1 MLAFLQPN
9 DFLMAGNLLFKA
21 VQLYK
26 NFPSEIWDDSAYQF
40 LELNKEERWCFAC
53 SGGADSI
60 FGLLNIRA
68 LYKKCQERISVIHF
82 NHEQRKHDSTDDQ
95 KYVEKVTRELGFTF
109 YSKNL
114 KSSSDMSEGEMRQE
128 RMFFFDD
135 IMKKTQARVL
145 IQGHNSDDVAETLL
159 WRISRGVGVE
169 GLCSPRPIQ
178 KYKNYHIIRPFL
190 SISKKDI
197 KEALVKHDIPWRED
211 STNQSEKYL
220 RNRLRLNTLP
230 NWKKDVDRDLLKGVL
245 KTRKL
250 LDEQN
255 EALNH
260 FVDSHLVEC
269 LLDKDLNASKLSK
282 LPKSILK
289 KVVNKWVVELMRANP
304 LTNKVLER
312 IFSFVISNTD
322 FKIRISSSTSI
333 KCSGKIL
340 SLIRDEVIFKWK
352 TCTVPLK
359 FKLSLPNGYTL
370 AGKKLELSDF
380 ELKKILAGEINQDET
395 AYICPKTEFPEFHIR
410 RRIEG
415 DRFRPLGLNKSKKL
429 KDIMIDK
436 KWNNERK
443 TNTPL
448 VLNAEG
454 EILWIPGF
462 PPSESSKISSD
473 SRNVISLTYLRT
485 LS

>member
-1 MLAFLQPN
+1 
-9 DFLMAGNLLFKA
+9 MAGNLLFKA

-26 NFPSEIWDDSAYQF
+26 NFPCEIWDESAYQF

-68 LYKKCQERISVIHF
+68 LYQKCPERISVIHF
-82 NHEQRKHDSTDDQ
+82 NHKQRRHDSIDDQ

-109 YSKNL
+109 YSKKM
-114 KSSSDMSEGEMRQE
+114 KSTTATSEGEMRQE
-128 RMFFFDD
+128 RMSFYDD

-145 IQGHNSDDVAETLL
+145 IQGHNSDDVAETFL

-178 KYKNYHIIRPFL
+178 KYKNYYIIRPFL
-190 SISKKDI
+190 SISKRDI
-197 KEALVKHDIPWRED
+197 KEALLKHDIPWRED
-211 STNQSEKYL
+211 STNQSEKHL

-230 NWKKDVDRDLLKGVL
+230 NWKKDVDRDLLKGLL

-260 FVDSHLVEC
+260 FAHSYLVEC
-269 LLDKDLNASKLSK
+269 RIDGDLNACKLSK

-289 KVVNKWVVELMRANP
+289 KVVNKWVIEVTQANS
-304 LTNKVLER
+304 LTNNVLEK
-312 IFSFVISNTD
+312 ISSSLLSNSD
-322 FKIRISSSTSI
+322 FQIRISSSTSI

-340 SLIRDEVIFKWK
+340 SFTRDGVIFKWK

-359 FKLSLPNGYTL
+359 FRLSLPNGYTL
-370 AGKKLELSDF
+370 VGKKLELSDF
-380 ELKKILAGEINQDET
+380 ELKKILAGEVNQNET
-395 AYICPKTEFPEFHIR
+395 AYISPKTEFPEFHIR

-415 DRFRPLGLNKSKKL
+415 DRFRYLGLKKSKKL

-436 KWNNERK
+436 KWNKERK
-443 TNTPL
+443 TNTPM

-462 PPSESSKISSD
+462 PPSESCKISSD
-473 SRNVISLTYLRT
+473 SQNVISLTYLRT

>member
-1 MLAFLQPN
+1 M
-9 DFLMAGNLLFKA
+9 
-21 VQLYK
+21 
-26 NFPSEIWDDSAYQF
+26 E
-40 LELNKEERWCFAC
+40 
-53 SGGADSI
+53 
-60 FGLLNIRA
+60 
-68 LYKKCQERISVIHF
+68 
-82 NHEQRKHDSTDDQ
+82 
-95 KYVEKVTRELGFTF
+95 
-109 YSKNL
+109 
-114 KSSSDMSEGEMRQE
+114 
-128 RMFFFDD
+128 
-135 IMKKTQARVL
+135 
-145 IQGHNSDDVAETLL
+145 
-159 WRISRGVGVE
+159 
-169 GLCSPRPIQ
+169 
-178 KYKNYHIIRPFL
+178 
-190 SISKKDI
+190 
-197 KEALVKHDIPWRED
+197 ED

-333 KCSGKIL
+333 KCSGQIL

-380 ELKKILAGEINQDET
+380 ELEKILAGEINQDET

-436 KWNNERK
+436 KWNIERK

-448 VLNAEG
+448 VLNTEG

-462 PPSESSKISSD
+462 PPSESFKISSD
-473 SRNVISLTYLRT
+473 SRIVISLTYLRS
-485 LS
+485 LSY

>member
-1 MLAFLQPN
+1 
-9 DFLMAGNLLFKA
+9 MAGNLLFKA

-26 NFPSEIWDDSAYQF
+26 NFPCEIWDESAYQF

-68 LYKKCQERISVIHF
+68 LYQKCPERISVIHF
-82 NHEQRKHDSTDDQ
+82 NHKQRRHDSVDDQ

-109 YSKNL
+109 YSKKM
-114 KSSSDMSEGEMRQE
+114 KSTTATSEGEMRQE
-128 RMFFFDD
+128 RMSFYDD

-145 IQGHNSDDVAETLL
+145 IQGHNSDDVAETFL

-190 SISKKDI
+190 SISKRDI
-197 KEALVKHDIPWRED
+197 KEALLKHDIPWRED
-211 STNQSEKYL
+211 STNQSEKHL

-230 NWKKDVDRDLLKGVL
+230 NWKKDVDRDLLKGLL

-260 FVDSHLVEC
+260 FAHSYLEEC
-269 LLDKDLNASKLSK
+269 LIDGDLNACKLSK

-289 KVVNKWVVELMRANP
+289 KVVNKWVIEVTQANS
-304 LTNKVLER
+304 LTNNVLEK
-312 IFSFVISNTD
+312 ISSSLLSNSD
-322 FKIRISSSTSI
+322 FQIRISSSTSI

-340 SLIRDEVIFKWK
+340 SFTRDGVIFKWK

-359 FKLSLPNGYTL
+359 FRLSLPNGYTL
-370 AGKKLELSDF
+370 VGKKLELSDF
-380 ELKKILAGEINQDET
+380 ELKKILAGEVNQNET
-395 AYICPKTEFPEFHIR
+395 AYISPKTEFPEFHIR

-415 DRFRPLGLNKSKKL
+415 DRFRHLGLKKSKKL

-436 KWNNERK
+436 KWNKERK
-443 TNTPL
+443 TNTPM

-462 PPSESSKISSD
+462 PPSESCKISSD
-473 SRNVISLTYLRT
+473 SQNVISLTYLRT